1 MDGVLRINTYEG
13 ADLPPGS
20 NRFSPCL
27 CPQHRSATPEYGAE
41 KLSVAVR
48 EANQRSR
55 GAAVNRLAAAVGG
68 YAGPVL
74 IITISGSAGF
84 VLGVAAAS
92 NPT

>member
-1 MDGVLRINTYEG
+1 MRSEARARLARMTEERGMDGVLRINTYEG
-13 ADLPPGS
+13 ADMPPGS

-55 GAAVNRLAAAVGG
+55 GERL
-68 YAGPVL
+68 
-74 IITISGSAGF
+74 
-84 VLGVAAAS
+84 
-92 NPT
+92 

>member
-1 MDGVLRINTYEG
+1 MDGVLRIDTYEG

-27 CPQHRSATPEYGAE
+27 CPQHRSATLEYGAE

-55 GAAVNRLAAAVGG
+55 GERL
-68 YAGPVL
+68 
-74 IITISGSAGF
+74 
-84 VLGVAAAS
+84 
-92 NPT
+92 

>member
-1 MDGVLRINTYEG
+1 MRSEARACLARMTEERGWDGVLRINTYEG

-41 KLSVAVR
+41 KLSVTVR

-55 GAAVNRLAAAVGG
+55 GERL
-68 YAGPVL
+68 
-74 IITISGSAGF
+74 
-84 VLGVAAAS
+84 
-92 NPT
+92 